1 MDLLI
6 ALTEESGVVYAVKL
20 YPAGATTNSQDG
32 VTDLFGK
39 CLPILEEMMKQNM
52 SLLVHGEVTDPE
64 DDVFYREKVFIDAIL
79 RPLIARFPRLKVVME
94 HVATE
99 DAVKFVESGKEG
111 ATAPTGPPLT
121 PSLLADMPVSP
132 SGQYFNS
139 SVLSLT
145 VLAVMEFEVP
155 LDDLPIMTL
164 FQDVFLP
171 INPRFSSI
179 MVGDKN
185 GVQKWRRVEVR
196 LEDHIKFPSFPAGMS
211 PEFYDNYLI
220 DYLSKI
226 SLDRFP
232 QNKPLWEGHII
243 KYPTRNATGNIV
255 FKLHHA
261 LGDGFSL
268 MGALLSCLQR
278 ANNPSMP
285 VTFPS
290 RASSS
295 NRDGKQNGIFRCVGR
310 IFSGVANTMSDI
322 GLALLKSSFVTDGQT
337 PIRSGEDGVE
347 FRPCTITTLAF
358 SLDHIKQIKT
368 KLGTINDVI
377 TGIIFLGTR
386 LYMQAS
392 SSSSSHD
399 DLQQQQGNADA
410 TALVVLN
417 TRAMGGGYKTIGE
430 MVKPDSK
437 MPWGNH
443 FTFLHVSVPKFSR
456 NNGASSTDESNSS
469 PINFVKNAHTIIK
482 KKRSS
487 AAVYLTGRMLE
498 IMRKLRGHE
507 AVARYIYNTLKNSS
521 MVMLNL
527 IGPVEQ
533 MALANH
539 PIKGFYFT
547 VIGGPK
553 IESCN
558 NDDELCWQ
566 AEGHHPDGERL
577 HRFTEIQFM
586 H

>member
-1 MDLLI
+1 MEYYSDEKE
-6 ALTEESGVVYAVKL
+6 ALT
-20 YPAGATTNSQDG
+20 
-32 VTDLFGK
+32 
-39 CLPILEEMMKQNM
+39 
-52 SLLVHGEVTDPE
+52 
-64 DDVFYREKVFIDAIL
+64 
-79 RPLIARFPRLKVVME
+79 
-94 HVATE
+94 
-99 DAVKFVESGKEG
+99 
-111 ATAPTGPPLT
+111 
-121 PSLLADMPVSP
+121 DMPVSP

-139 SVLSLT
+139 SVLSLS

-155 LDDLPIMTL
+155 LDDLPSMTL
-164 FQDVFLP
+164 IQDVFLP

-196 LEDHIKFPSFPAGMS
+196 LEDHVKFPSFPAGMS

-226 SLDRFP
+226 SLDQLP
-232 QNKPLWEGHII
+232 QNKPLWEVHII
-243 KYPTRNATGNIV
+243 KYPTRNAAGNIV

-268 MGALLSCLQR
+268 MGALLSCLKR
-278 ANNPSMP
+278 ADNPSIP

-290 RASSS
+290 RESSS
-295 NRDGKQNGIFRCVGR
+295 NRDEKQNGIFRCVGR
-310 IFSGVANTMSDI
+310 VFSGVANTVSDI
-322 GLALLKSSFVTDGQT
+322 GSALLKSSFVTDGQT
-337 PIRSGEDGVE
+337 PIRSGEDGVQ
-347 FRPCTITTLAF
+347 FRPCTMTTLSF

-368 KLGTINDVI
+368 KLGVTINDVI

-399 DLQQQQGNADA
+399 DLQQQQGNAEA

-417 TRAMGGGYKTIGE
+417 TRAMGEGYKTIGE

-437 MPWGNH
+437 MPWGNR
-443 FTFLHVSVPKFSR
+443 FTFLHISVPKFSC

-469 PINFVKNAHTIIK
+469 PISFVKNTHTIIK
-482 KKRSS
+482 RKRNS

-521 MVMLNL
+521 MTMSNL

-547 VIGGPK
+547 VIGSPESIGITMISYAGK
-553 IESCN
+553 LRVTIRMEKGFMDSQTFSSCIENAFDMVFKDAVQNTPPSN
-558 NDDELCWQ
+558 S
-566 AEGHHPDGERL
+566 
-577 HRFTEIQFM
+577 
-586 H
+586 